1 LLCDEPL
8 LSLDMHHQKVVAA
21 LLHEQRVK
29 RDAAVVF
36 VTHEINPI
44 LPYVDRIL
52 YIVGGHFLVG
62 TPAEVMTTESL
73 SRLYGSPV
81 EVVRV
86 GGRLVV
92 VGGEEGWGDHQQ
104 LEHEREPESAVGRC
118 ARQRSSPTSSP
129 SKTMGNWSHC
139 WPIRSSPRQ
148 FWESSGASSASSSWL
163 GTSPSPSTA
172 SPNSPSPGPHSP
184 CSSAST
190 SWPGRSSARSWRR

>member
-1 LLCDEPL
+1 SLANDPSVLLCDEPL

-73 SRLYGSPV
+73 SRLRVRLRHPRAQPDPSPRRQNPLHRRRAFPRRPPRRGDDHRV
-81 EVVRV
+81 PVPPLRFSGRGGPSRRPPRRRRRRGGVR
-86 GGRLVV
+86 R
-92 VGGEEGWGDHQQ
+92 
-104 LEHEREPESAVGRC
+104 P
-118 ARQRSSPTSSP
+118 
-129 SKTMGNWSHC
+129 
-139 WPIRSSPRQ
+139 SSPR
-148 FWESSGASSASSSWL
+148 
-163 GTSPSPSTA
+163 
-172 SPNSPSPGPHSP
+172 
-184 CSSAST
+184 
-190 SWPGRSSARSWRR
+190 